1 VVVDANGQLGTVSS
15 SRRFK
20 QDIQKMGEISSR
32 LLDLNPVTF
41 RYRNSDAK
49 GEKPLQFGLI
59 AEEVAEVFP
68 ELVVYDQQ
76 GRAETVAY
84 HLLASLL
91 LNEVQKE
98 RKLLTAQAD
107 QIVALR
113 AQVTSVADAAA
124 KTTDSRAEL
133 AQLRAEVAELRQ
145 IAATL
150 VARSAEGGL
159 QKARLSASQS
169 TAPTSIPALFH

>member
-1 VVVDANGQLGTVSS
+1 
-15 SRRFK
+15 
-20 QDIQKMGEISSR
+20 
-32 LLDLNPVTF
+32 
-41 RYRNSDAK
+41 
-49 GEKPLQFGLI
+49 LI

-76 GRAETVAY
+76 GRPETVAY

-91 LNEVQKE
+91 LNEVQKD
-98 RKLLTAQAD
+98 RNLLTAQAD

-113 AQVTSVADAAA
+113 AQVTSVADAAT
-124 KTTDSRAEL
+124 KTNDAAAEM

-145 IAATL
+145 LAATL

-159 QKARLSASQS
+159 QKARLSAPQ
-169 TAPTSIPALFH
+169 PTSPTAIPAVFH